1 MYARTPPSSPVADT
15 FRLLELRWLS
25 VVAMVATG
33 LIALP
38 LIAPAQPLAP
48 LLAVVLMLVS
58 LNLALLAGGGRWLG
72 GVRGAFAQLALDLLA
87 WGVFL
92 YFSGGPTNPAISL
105 LLPLIAVGATIL
117 PARRAWLLVLL
128 AVSIYSLLWEFHL
141 PVAIAD
147 RELAMR
153 WHLAGMWLSFA
164 LAAATVV
171 WFVARLTAALS
182 QRERELADTRAARA
196 RDAYMVALG
205 KLAAGAAHRL
215 GTPLGTLRLLADE
228 LAGRTDLAPD
238 AREDLA
244 LMRTQIDNCKA
255 ILHGLTVEAG
265 QQRAEGGG
273 PIRAGDWLAGVV
285 ARWQDLR
292 PLRMARLDCR
302 PAAADAMLVADD
314 SLGEA
319 LHNLIDNAAN
329 ASPGTVEISAALQA
343 GRLVLEVADR
353 GPGIEP
359 ALSAAAISG
368 ARAGK
373 SSGMGVGLFLAH
385 DAIEQHR
392 GRMAFLPRPGGGT
405 IVRID
410 LPIQDPPR

>member
-1 MYARTPPSSPVADT
+1 MQAATPLHSPVADT
-15 FRLLELRWLS
+15 FRLFELRWLS
-25 VVAMVATG
+25 VVAMVAIG
-33 LIALP
+33 LFALP
-38 LIAPAQPLAP
+38 LIAPSQPLAP
-48 LLAVVLMLVS
+48 LLAVVLMLAG
-58 LNLALLAGGGRWLG
+58 LNLALLAGAGRWLG
-72 GVRGAFAQLALDLLA
+72 GVRGAFLQLALDLLA

-128 AVSIYSLLWEFHL
+128 AVVIYSLLWEFHL
-141 PVAIAD
+141 PVAIDD

-228 LAGRTDLAPD
+228 LAERPDLAPD
-238 AREDLA
+238 TREDLA
-244 LMRTQIDNCKA
+244 LMRTQIDNCKS

-273 PIRAGDWLAGVV
+273 PVRAGDWLAGVV

-292 PLRMARLDCR
+292 PLRKAELDCSA
-302 PAAADAMLVADD
+302 AAADAVLVVDD

-319 LHNLIDNAAN
+319 LHNVIDNAAN
-329 ASPGTVEISAALQA
+329 ASTGSVEVGAALRD

-385 DAIEQHR
+385 DAIEHHR
-392 GRMAFLPRPGGGT
+392 GRMEFLPRPGGGT

-410 LPIQDPPR
+410 LPAQDTTR